1 MPENKT
7 LEMRYLPIAT
17 MHQLWDKV
25 APFLARSLAVVPD
38 EYTIDQLKV
47 LAVQGKI
54 TIIMAVDAE
63 NTIHGVAAVEFQDQA
78 NYRTA
83 FIVAM
88 AGKGIVSSKVFG
100 QLCELLKQCGATRV
114 RCAANDAAT
123 RLYERNGLT
132 KRYNLL
138 EVNL

>member
-1 MPENKT
+1 MPKNKT
-7 LEMRYLPIAT
+7 LEMRYLPLP
-17 MHQLWDKV
+17 MVHQSWDKV
-25 APFLARSLAVVPD
+25 APFMERSLAVAPD
-38 EYTIDQLKV
+38 EYTIDQLKMLV
-47 LAVQGKI
+47 VQGKI
-54 TIIMAVDAE
+54 TIILAVDAE
-63 NTIHGVAAVEFQDQA
+63 NNIHGVAAVEFQDQA

-114 RCAANDAAT
+114 RCAASDAAT

-132 KRYNLL
+132 KRFNLL